1 MIINFNSLQKARNTV
16 VDMLKDRGYDMSNH
30 YDTSGNYIP
39 IDINSINHE
48 YYKNN
53 MKIIANH
60 SEKSKIMVLFYV
72 SKIGIDVIK
81 KIVKI
86 LDMMCIYHVI
96 LVVNYKVTSFAK
108 REIIKL
114 PSKYQIEIFLQE
126 EVLYNI
132 IKHRIV
138 PKHILLTKKE
148 AQKVIE
154 CYGNVNCLP
163 RILYTDK
170 ICKYYNGSV
179 GDIFK
184 IYRENSIYYRVVVPG
199 KK

>member
-1 MIINFNSLQKARNTV
+1 MIINFNSLQKSRRTI
-16 VDMLKDRGYDMSNH
+16 VDMLTDRGYDMSNH
-30 YDTSGNYIP
+30 FDTSGNYLSV
-39 IDINSINHE
+39 DISTINQQ

-53 MKIIANH
+53 MKIV
-60 SEKSKIMVLFYV
+60 SEDNEHNKIMVLFYV
-72 SKIGIDVIK
+72 NKIGIDVIK

-86 LDMMCIYHVI
+86 LDVMSIYHVI
-96 LVVNYKVTSFAK
+96 LVVNYKITSFAK

-114 PSKYQIEIFLQE
+114 PQQYQIEVFLQE
-126 EVLYNI
+126 EVLHNI

-138 PKHILLTKKE
+138 PKHTLLTEKE
-148 AQKVIE
+148 AKKVVD

-170 ICKYYNGSV
+170 ICKYYNGHV

-184 IYRENSIYYRVVVPG
+184 IYRENSIYYRIVVPS